1 MADLRDLVC
10 TSGPLLLTDLLML
23 AASVLLATTVSA
35 QLGLPGTGVGGMLRV
50 LAPAHF
56 ISYALFGL
64 YPGCALNV
72 TVELRRVVLGSALAF
87 SMYALAVAS
96 FARDTLE
103 VVPVLLAWFL
113 TAPALPVARWGARHL
128 LARTEWWGRRAL
140 LVGPPSLLAEVIARS
155 RELRWQGLRPVG
167 MVHDLSAE
175 GHPIASLRAPIAIV
189 CAEEPWEW
197 VLSQPGASRL
207 RHVLVLVPS
216 MMRVFGESWIE
227 PLQVGSTAAFHVR
240 NRLQF
245 ARYALAKRAVDI
257 ALCLLMLPFVFP
269 VMLAIMVAI
278 RLESPGPVLFAH
290 RRLGRDGRWFSV
302 WKFRTMVIDAD
313 RKLAEY
319 LAEHP
324 ELQREWQETHK
335 LKSDPRIT
343 RVGRFLRRSSLDE
356 LPQIWS
362 VLTGRMS
369 LVGPRPIVADEVVK
383 YGDAYAL
390 YTSVPPGITGLWQVS
405 GRNNTTYPQRV
416 ALDAAYVRNWSIW
429 LDLYVLYRTVKT
441 VLRREGAC

>member
-1 MADLRDLVC
+1 
-10 TSGPLLLTDLLML
+10 
-23 AASVLLATTVSA
+23 
-35 QLGLPGTGVGGMLRV
+35 
-50 LAPAHF
+50 
-56 ISYALFGL
+56 
-64 YPGCALNV
+64 
-72 TVELRRVVLGSALAF
+72 
-87 SMYALAVAS
+87 
-96 FARDTLE
+96 
-103 VVPVLLAWFL
+103 
-113 TAPALPVARWGARHL
+113 
-128 LARTEWWGRRAL
+128 
-140 LVGPPSLLAEVIARS
+140 
-155 RELRWQGLRPVG
+155 
-167 MVHDLSAE
+167 
-175 GHPIASLRAPIAIV
+175 
-189 CAEEPWEW
+189 
-197 VLSQPGASRL
+197 
-207 RHVLVLVPS
+207 
-216 MMRVFGESWIE
+216 
-227 PLQVGSTAAFHVR
+227 
-240 NRLQF
+240 
-245 ARYALAKRAVDI
+245 
-257 ALCLLMLPFVFP
+257 
-269 VMLAIMVAI
+269 
-278 RLESPGPVLFAH
+278 SPGPVLFAH